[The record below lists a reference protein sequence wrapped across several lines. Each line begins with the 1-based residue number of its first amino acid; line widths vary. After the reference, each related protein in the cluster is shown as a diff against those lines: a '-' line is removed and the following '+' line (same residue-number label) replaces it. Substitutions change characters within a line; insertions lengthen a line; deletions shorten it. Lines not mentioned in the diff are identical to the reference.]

1 MVRGSVKSGDGWRE
15 MTALRAA
22 VPSYHTTHTR
32 VSQYH
37 RRVIPRPHLK
47 HTPRQF
53 KFLLFSSP
61 PLRSSFRSR
70 FVPSCSLANR
80 SLHAHA
86 RTTAPSPLHSGH
98 VFFSYH
104 EVPKTHALSLH
115 GKRNMACP
123 SPFLHIQYR
132 IRTSP
137 AFSPSSLFRP
147 PKYPG
152 FSSSL
157 FRRS

>member
-1 MVRGSVKSGDGWRE
+1 MVRGSVKSGDGWKE

-53 KFLLFSSP
+53 KFLL
-61 PLRSSFRSR
+61 
-70 FVPSCSLANR
+70 
-80 SLHAHA
+80 
-86 RTTAPSPLHSGH
+86 
-98 VFFSYH
+98 FSYH